1 MPANSKRDD
10 NMTEV
15 EFRIVNTEELP
26 PIVISEGDNNQP
38 KVVINTYHR
47 LWISLNR
54 RVIAGII
61 DALQEKMDMI
71 LTSYLQEQYQ
81 FEIEDRQFGE

>member
-1 MPANSKRDD
+1 MN
-10 NMTEV
+10 V
-15 EFRIVNTEELP
+15 EFRVINTSEMP
-26 PIVISEGDNNQP
+26 PIVISQNENDEP

-61 DALQEKMDMI
+61 ESLQEKMDMV
-71 LTSYLQEQYQ
+71 LTGFLKEQYE
-81 FEIEDRQFGE
+81 FEKEDRLLNKEVE